1 MKRLG
6 VLLLIGFLSTSLS
19 PVSAG
24 QDLNAE
30 YEEKLYK
37 LHSGLAASIASIGKY
52 LDGKKMHKWARQEYL
67 AAKKL
72 DPDCKLANQK
82 LGYTEGLDGWEF
94 DPTVKLKMT
103 NQKTGKDK
111 ARVLESW
118 EKKRTS
124 TGKKYSKQYSSLA
137 AWCKKNGL
145 EKESQQHYKSAVEH
159 DPGNSKARKALGYE
173 KRGKSGWISPF
184 EKDLRK
190 RASEGLAKAPKGA
203 SRGEQTE
210 AEKGMG
216 MTFIKLESAHFI
228 VESPHM
234 SKSNLED
241 LVQHAEHAYTLWHH
255 VFGQEN
261 LFGDSKI
268 EYCILKDKTQHETF
282 VDRFHTGNPQRK
294 ALSKRS
300 AGMGTGKIQEC
311 YQASRTQPSLQDYV
325 IHYTVQSL
333 QSNFAVGQQNSG
345 HNPIWLTEGTA
356 LYFTKLM
363 KDSAIWS
370 CVDLTKSGTGQQKAS
385 KDPKDWPFIIR
396 TFVKEGKDPDINAV
410 IKCTNVAELDGPETV
425 KSWSLVDFLMSEHR
439 EKFIE
444 FCKDLRASTDNGATS
459 FKKIFG
465 WTVQDLDNRWRA
477 YAKQAYIGL

>member
-1 MKRLG
+1 MKRF
-6 VLLLIGFLSTSLS
+6 GFLLS
-19 PVSAG
+19 GILIATLSSVSAG

-30 YEEKLYK
+30 YEERLYK
-37 LHSGLAASIASIGKY
+37 VNRGLAASLASIGKY
-52 LDGKKMHKWARQEYL
+52 LASSKMHKWAREEYL

-82 LGYTEGLDGWEF
+82 LGYTEGPDGWEF
-94 DPTVKLKMT
+94 DPTAKLKMS
-103 NQKTGKDK
+103 NEKSGKDAK
-111 ARVLESW
+111 RVRDSW

-124 TGKKYSKQYSSLA
+124 TGKKYSKQFSSLA

-145 EKESQQHYKSAVEH
+145 EEESTKHYKQAVEF
-159 DPGNSKARKALGYE
+159 DPSNSKARKALGYE

-184 EKDLRK
+184 EKDLRQ
-190 RASEGLAKAPKGA
+190 RAQEGLAKAPKG
-203 SRGEQTE
+203 SPRSEQTE

-216 MTFIKLESAHFI
+216 MTFTKLESDHFI
-228 VESPHM
+228 LESPHM

-241 LVQHAEHAYTLWHH
+241 LVQHAEHAYALWHH

-261 LFGDSKI
+261 LFGENKI
-268 EYCILKDKTQHETF
+268 EYCILKDKAQHEAF
-282 VDRFHTGNPQRK
+282 VDRFHQGGPSRK
-294 ALSKRS
+294 ALAKRS
-300 AGMGTGKIQEC
+300 AGMGSGGIQEC

-333 QSNFAVGQQNSG
+333 QNTFAVGQPSSG

-363 KDSAIWS
+363 KDSAVWS

-410 IKCTNVAELDGPETV
+410 LKCANFAELDGPETV
-425 KSWSLVDFLMSEHR
+425 KAWSIIDFLMSDHR

-444 FCKDLRASTDNGATS
+444 FCKDLRASTDNGESS
-459 FKKIFG
+459 FKKVFG
-465 WTVQDLDNRWRA
+465 WTPQDLDNRWRA